1 MDPIRV
7 IIETI
12 FEVPKV
18 IIKTTCKVPEVVV
31 ETSQAGGGCI
41 GGIGCLIII
50 ILLLV
55 GAVRG
60 CFYMTETYV
69 IKEINPNY
77 KTSFEVAEERA
88 EEEKKREAEEEKER
102 KTHEKGKENIESS
115 IRNDG
120 YDFTASDYSV
130 LDNKYVWS
138 CGSLPVESGDNDITH
153 NSRDAVAFSD
163 DGGKSYRILWEKPSF
178 CYSTQ
183 CKSKILFFDRNGGFL
198 VITSV
203 NAASAVYL
211 TKDGGKEWDFVL
223 TTERMRTKKGEEY
236 EAYTV
241 KDISTLDGQSVVVE
255 LQKHSSFSS
264 MTTRY
269 YPVVND
275 SRKRL
280 MKSNDGGR
288 VWIYMENNKQLMQ
301 TRDGGSTWDKIE

>member
-88 EEEKKREAEEEKER
+88 EEEKKERLKKKKREKHM
-102 KTHEKGKENIESS
+102 KKGK
-115 IRNDG
+115 
-120 YDFTASDYSV
+120 
-130 LDNKYVWS
+130 
-138 CGSLPVESGDNDITH
+138 
-153 NSRDAVAFSD
+153 
-163 DGGKSYRILWEKPSF
+163 
-178 CYSTQ
+178 
-183 CKSKILFFDRNGGFL
+183 KILK
-198 VITSV
+198 V
-203 NAASAVYL
+203 
-211 TKDGGKEWDFVL
+211 VL
-223 TTERMRTKKGEEY
+223 ETTDM
-236 EAYTV
+236 
-241 KDISTLDGQSVVVE
+241 ISQ
-255 LQKHSSFSS
+255 
-264 MTTRY
+264 
-269 YPVVND
+269 P
-275 SRKRL
+275 
-280 MKSNDGGR
+280 
-288 VWIYMENNKQLMQ
+288 Q
-301 TRDGGSTWDKIE
+301 TILF